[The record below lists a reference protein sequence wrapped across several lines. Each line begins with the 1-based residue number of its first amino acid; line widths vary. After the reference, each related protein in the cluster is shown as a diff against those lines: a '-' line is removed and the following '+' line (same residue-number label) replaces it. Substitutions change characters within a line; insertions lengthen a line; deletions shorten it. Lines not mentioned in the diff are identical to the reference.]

1 MLRVLTYNILAVDHA
16 DGARRAGIV
25 RAELARL
32 RPDVVALQEVTRTT
46 GLDQAGDLLGPDCT
60 ILDHP
65 GAGTDGVGACLGS
78 RWPVEAVHTL
88 DLHVLPDAVGLPW
101 AAAVAA
107 EIAGPLGPVL
117 VVHHKPNWQLD
128 LEHVR
133 EAQAVATA
141 RFVRELTADRPDL
154 PVVLLGDFDAGPE
167 AASIRFLTG
176 RQSLAGI
183 GVRYEDAWEAA
194 HPGEPGHTFSPRNP
208 LVTAGEMA
216 LERGR
221 RIDHVLVRSGR
232 HGPPLDVADCRLVL
246 DEPVGGVWA
255 SDHFGV
261 VADLVRPA
269 HSPGTWI

>member
-1 MLRVLTYNILAVDHA
+1 MRVLTYNILSIEHA
-16 DGARRAGIV
+16 DGARRSGIV

-32 RPDVVALQEVTRTT
+32 RPDVVALQEVTRTAD
-46 GLDQAGDLLGPDCT
+46 LDQARELLGPDFA
-60 ILDHP
+60 IVDHP
-65 GAGTDGVGACLGS
+65 GGEAGVGACLGS
-78 RWPVEAVHTL
+78 RWPVDAVHTL
-88 DLHVLPDAVGLPW
+88 DLHVHPDAVDLPW
-101 AAAVAA
+101 AAVVAA
-107 EIAGPLGPVL
+107 EVAGPLGPVL

-141 RFVRELTADRPDL
+141 RFVRVLTADRPDL
-154 PVVLLGDFDAGPE
+154 PVVLLGDLDAGPD

-183 GVRYEDAWEAA
+183 GVRYEDAWETV

-221 RIDHVLVRSGR
+221 RIDHVMVRSGR

-255 SDHFGV
+255 SDHASV
-261 VADLVRPA
+261 VADLTRPA
-269 HSPGTWI
+269 HLPGAWA

>member
-1 MLRVLTYNILAVDHA
+1 MRVLTYNVLAIGHA
-16 DGARRAGIV
+16 DGARRSGVV

-32 RPDVVALQEVTRTT
+32 RPDVVALQEVTRTAD
-46 GLDQAGDLLGPDCT
+46 LDQARDLLGPDHL
-60 ILDHP
+60 IVDHP
-65 GAGTDGVGACLGS
+65 GAEDGVGACLAA
-78 RWPVEAVHTL
+78 RWPVGAVHTL
-88 DLHVLPDAVGLPW
+88 DLHVHPDAAGLPW

-107 EIAGPLGPVL
+107 EVAGPLGPVL

-128 LEHVR
+128 AEHVR

-141 RFVRELTADRPDL
+141 RFVGELTADRPDL

-183 GVRYEDAWEAA
+183 AVRYEDAWEAA
-194 HPGEPGHTFSPRNP
+194 HPGEPGHTFTPRNP
-208 LVTAGEMA
+208 LVTAGDMP

-221 RIDHVLVRSGR
+221 RIDHVMVRSGR

-246 DEPVGGVWA
+246 DEPVDGVWA
-255 SDHFGV
+255 SDHVGV
-261 VADLVRPA
+261 LADLTRPA
-269 HSPGTWI
+269 HPPGAWA

>member
-1 MLRVLTYNILAVDHA
+1 MRVLTYNLLAYGQA
-16 DGARRAGIV
+16 DGARRAEVV

-32 RPDVVALQEVTRTT
+32 RPDVVALQEVTRAD
-46 GLDQAGDLLGPDCT
+46 GFDQAVDLLGDEVV
-60 ILDHP
+60 IVDHP
-65 GAGTDGVGACLGS
+65 GADDGGVGACLAS
-78 RWPVEAVHTL
+78 RWPVGAVHTL
-88 DLHVLPDAVGLPW
+88 DLHLVPDAVGLPW

-107 EIAGPLGPVL
+107 EVDGPLGPVL

-128 LEHVR
+128 AEHVR

-141 RFVRELTADRPDL
+141 RFVQELTAGRPEL
-154 PVVLLGDFDAGPE
+154 PVVLIGDFDAGPE

-183 GVRYEDAWEAA
+183 GVRYEDAWAA
-194 HPGEPGHTFSPRNP
+194 VHPGEPGDTFSPRNP

-221 RIDHVLVRSGR
+221 RIDHVMVRSGP
-232 HGPPLDVADCRLVL
+232 HGPALDVADCRLVL

-261 VADLVRPA
+261 LADLVRPP
-269 HSPGTWI
+269 HPPGTWA